1 MRTVRLVY
9 VFKEKLRD
17 VDLILVRM
25 LSCAFEV
32 SRLRNINN
40 ICKGLRNNSEI
51 LVNCYEIRYGNCAEI
66 NLIDHFMYSISIL
79 HDACLKYRYS
89 V

>member
-1 MRTVRLVY
+1 MRTVRLAY
-9 VFKEKLRD
+9 VFKEKPRD

-25 LSCAFEV
+25 LSCAFVQV

-40 ICKGLRNNSEI
+40 ICKALRKNSEI
-51 LVNCYEIRYGNCAEI
+51 LVNCYEIRNGNCAEI

-79 HDACLKYRYS
+79 HDACS